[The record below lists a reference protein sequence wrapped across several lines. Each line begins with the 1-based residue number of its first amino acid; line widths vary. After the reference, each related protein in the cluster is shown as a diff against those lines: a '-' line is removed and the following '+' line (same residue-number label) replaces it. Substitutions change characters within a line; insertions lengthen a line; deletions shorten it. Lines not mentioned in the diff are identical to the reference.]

1 MSGTHWQA
9 KTRTRVVSAPDE
21 RAEHPR
27 VVNNDRSAEND
38 VLEVTLLG
46 TGSPIY
52 MAGRFSN
59 STLIRAGDEYLLI
72 DCGRGAGIRIH
83 EAGLHP
89 GNINKLFLTHLHS
102 DHVVGIP
109 DFYITGWFTTFAR
122 RQGPLRVWGPE
133 GSAEMMK
140 HLDRA
145 FVFDMEVRA
154 PEMQVQP
161 NANDSR
167 DIGPGVVFDEVGI
180 RVTAFEV
187 DHRPVVPALGYKIE
201 FGGRTVVISGDTRLT
216 DAVVE
221 HGANADVLIHEV
233 ICGNK
238 DNSPNP
244 ETFERIIAHH
254 TTPQEAGTVFARAKP
269 RLAVY
274 SHLTMITGATIED
287 VESQTRE
294 TYDGPLL
301 IGEDLTRITVGD
313 EIKVEHLN

>member
-1 MSGTHWQA
+1 M
-9 KTRTRVVSAPDE
+9 
-21 RAEHPR
+21 
-27 VVNNDRSAEND
+27 VNNDRSVEND